1 MRLGKDHQ
9 KKIPIFPLHQPLHRL
24 CFLRDASQEAL
35 VKSMKI
41 GWRGHANLA
50 VILGGIPSKSFFQ
63 FPFQRVWSDSR
74 LPKMR
79 PAPPID
85 DLTSVKSLK
94 RTGQECIHDDAALAL
109 IAQELPE
116 KRKRTPI

>member
-9 KKIPIFPLHQPLHRL
+9 KKIPILPLHQPLHRL

-79 PAPPID
+79 PAPPIH
-85 DLTSVKSLK
+85 DLTAVKVLQ
-94 RTGQECIHDDAALAL
+94 GACQERIHYHAALAL
-109 IAQELPE
+109 VAQKLP
-116 KRKRTPI
+116 